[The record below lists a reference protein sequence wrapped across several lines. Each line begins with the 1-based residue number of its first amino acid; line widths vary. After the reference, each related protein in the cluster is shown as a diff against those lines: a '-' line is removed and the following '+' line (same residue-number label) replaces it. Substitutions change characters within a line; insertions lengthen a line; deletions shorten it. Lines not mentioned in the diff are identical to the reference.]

1 MNIPIITTLSEAV
14 IDKDSCIVEA
24 VILRAGLSE
33 NGTYYPS
40 QVIEKAATV
49 FKGVQCFADHPGPD
63 EVERSVRDVVGAIEE
78 TWADENGVRARI
90 RLSRAHD
97 WLLTMISEGLL
108 GDVSIN
114 AVGKTR
120 VARRD
125 GRVVREV
132 VEITKAHSV
141 DFVAKAAAGGK
152 VDRIIR
158 ESEAYQEGLKLIE
171 RISLDELSEAR
182 PDLVEKLRRSLIAE
196 VAETGGA
203 EIAKL
208 EEEIDRRRVA
218 LRRETIAVRL
228 LDSSRL
234 PEKIREFLLMEAL
247 ALNTASEDAYEAA
260 VQGLIERHRE
270 YLAGLSEEGLIRGM
284 GSFRDSGSGNE
295 RVALETRELMGLG
308 RGISDRSRLEACD
321 TAG

>member
-14 IDKDSCIVEA
+14 IDKDSCVVEA
-24 VILRAGLSE
+24 VILRSGLSE
-33 NGTYYPS
+33 NGTYYPP
-40 QVIEKAATV
+40 QVIEKAAPV

-63 EVERSVRDVVGAIEE
+63 EVERSVRDLVGAVEE
-78 TWADENGVRARI
+78 TWADENGIRARM

-97 WLLTMISEGLL
+97 WLLMMISEGLL
-108 GDVSIN
+108 GDLSIN

-152 VDRIIR
+152 IDKIIR
-158 ESEAYQEGLKLIE
+158 ESDAYLEGLRLLE
-171 RISLDELSEAR
+171 RITMDELSEAR
-182 PDLVEKLRRSLIAE
+182 PDIVEKLRRSLITE
-196 VAETGGA
+196 ISQTGGA

-208 EEEIDRRRVA
+208 EEEIDRRRIA

-234 PEKIREFLLMEAL
+234 PDKIREFLLMEAL

-260 VQGLIERHRE
+260 VQGLIDRHRE

-284 GSFRDSGSGNE
+284 GSYRESGSRDE
-295 RVALETRELMGLG
+295 RVALETRELMGVG
-308 RGISDRSRLEACD
+308 
-321 TAG
+321 